1 MTKSKS
7 KAIARFEG
15 KGIIVNPYTLKDP
28 FTKWNKLQIMLFNDK
43 IEFNFGN
50 KKIEANLEY
59 IEDIGAELPRRAME
73 IAKASLEDI
82 SHYSSITIRLPDSDR
97 TIIGFAPETSLYGK
111 TLVNSF
117 LKKLFYILLS
127 KKEVKVQYGIIKGG
141 SFDTSVSWEDGF
153 LVFAQKPIK
162 KGVSV
167 VNEQVLAVAVT
178 SGGKPKVYDLFNNIE
193 SVDRVSKTITMG
205 EKEDEVEV
213 LEIKQIKGGETM
225 TSYIYLPQKERLFVL
240 RYIATLTKYSNSVK
254 KLLPKTEDELESQLA
269 SESWS
274 GDRIK
279 SEIEQLE
286 PEEQEILT
294 ALYTGISS
302 LELPP
307 MMGLEVDEVEKI
319 LEKLIDKGLLD
330 LVRIRKETE
339 LTEKGRAIT
348 NYIISNF

>member
-1 MTKSKS
+1 MAKSKS
-7 KAIARFEG
+7 KEIARFEG
-15 KGIIVNPYTLKDP
+15 KGIIVNPYTLRDP
-28 FTKWNKLQIMLFNDK
+28 FTKWNKIQITLFTDK

-50 KKIEANLEY
+50 RKIEANIEY

-82 SHYSSITIRLPDSDR
+82 SHYSSITIRLPDSDKD
-97 TIIGFAPETSLYGK
+97 IIGFAPETSLYGK
-111 TLVNSF
+111 TLVNTF
-117 LKKLFYILLS
+117 LKKLFYVLLN

-141 SFDTSVSWEDGF
+141 SVDTSVTWEDGF
-153 LVFAQKPIK
+153 LVFAQKPVK

-178 SGGKPKVYDLFNNIE
+178 TGGKPKVYNLFNNIE
-193 SVDRVSKTITMG
+193 SVDIENKTIDG
-205 EKEDEVEV
+205 DKELEV
-213 LEIKQIKGGETM
+213 LEIKQIKGGETI
-225 TSYIYLPQKERLFVL
+225 TSYIYIPQKERLFVL
-240 RYIATLTKYSNSVK
+240 RYIATLTRYPNSVK
-254 KLLPKTEDELESQLA
+254 KLLPKTEDELKSQLA

-279 SEIEQLE
+279 SEVEQLE
-286 PEEQEILT
+286 SEEQEILA

-302 LELPP
+302 LELPS
-307 MMGLEVDEVEKI
+307 MMGLDVDEVEKV
-319 LEKLIDKGLLD
+319 LEKLIDKGFLD